1 LAQHKF
7 LRNLCLRNNKLTK
20 IEGLV
25 SNKTL
30 KILDLSEN
38 EIEDVEGLDNLNLTE
53 LYLSANK
60 IQIVKGFTKL
70 DKLRVLDLS
79 INDITLLGGLSQLI
93 SLRTLLLSKNKI
105 KHVKQMNFL
114 ENLAY
119 LSEVDLCYNPIQERR
134 YYRYQIIYKLPML
147 KVLDGSTVL
156 AEEVVKAENIYG
168 FDVEERHRIY
178 KTILPE
184 EDFIDRRIHTS
195 ELIEVESDSAGKLL
209 LNSG

>member
-1 LAQHKF
+1 MISSMAQHKF
-7 LRNLCLRNNKLTK
+7 LRNLCLKNNKITK
-20 IEGLV
+20 IEGLTN
-25 SNKTL
+25 SKTL

-53 LYLSANK
+53 LYLSANR

-134 YYRYQIIYKLPML
+134 YYRYQVINKLPMI
-147 KVLDGSTVL
+147 KILDGTEVS
-156 AEEVVKAENIYG
+156 AEEVVKAENLYG
-168 FDVEERHRIY
+168 FDV
-178 KTILPE
+178 
-184 EDFIDRRIHTS
+184 D
-195 ELIEVESDSAGKLL
+195 
-209 LNSG
+209 